1 MSPVHVSELHIH
13 PVKALRGSTRDR
25 VEIEPW
31 GVAGDRRW
39 MVVDSAGTFVT
50 QRKFPVMARIAAVN
64 GPDGLMLS
72 TGGEQLAVPLPG
84 PDAATLEVRVWRDTI
99 RAASGGA
106 AAAAW
111 LSSAIGIECQLVYL
125 ADPRLRPVNPA
136 YGGPGEWVNLT
147 DGFPVL
153 LVSLASLADLNSRL
167 LAPVPIGRFRPNIV
181 VQGCEAWAEDRWR
194 RIRIG
199 SVIFRVVKPCERC
212 TVTTVDPETSE
223 RPDKLEPLRTLAGF
237 RRDVAG
243 HIMFGQNLIPE
254 TTGWIATNDRIE
266 VLEQGASNVDFAAT
280 GNIAA
285 E

>member
-1 MSPVHVSELHIH
+1 
-13 PVKALRGSTRDR
+13 VKALRGRAHDWVAT
-25 VEIEPW
+25 EPW
-31 GVAGDRRW
+31 GLAGDRRW
-39 MVVDSAGTFVT
+39 MIVDSAGTFVT
-50 QRKFPVMARIAAVN
+50 QRKFPVIARIAAAN
-64 GPDGLMLS
+64 GPDGLVLS

-99 RAASGGA
+99 RAACGGA
-106 AAAAW
+106 AASSW
-111 LSSAIGIECQLVYL
+111 LSAAIGIECRLVYL

-136 YGGPGEWVNLT
+136 YGGPGEWVNLA

-194 RIRIG
+194 RVRIG
-199 SVIFRVVKPCERC
+199 PVIFRVGKACERC
-212 TVTTVDPETSE
+212 TVTTIDPETGE
-223 RPDKLEPLRTLAGF
+223 RPDKLEPLRTLARF
-237 RRDVAG
+237 RRDVSG

-254 TTGWIATNDRIE
+254 TTGWIAMNDCIE
-266 VLEQGASNVDFAAT
+266 VLEQGASNVSFAAA
-280 GNIAA
+280 GDVAA